1 MKKRL
6 SGRKLQAAGVVQ
18 EEKMNGEIFDKI
30 EKLKLVPVVKINN
43 IEDALPL
50 AEALCRGGL
59 PVAEITFRTEAAE
72 EAIRKIRAAFPKMLV
87 GAGTV
92 INKEQA
98 ERALAAGAQFL
109 VSPGTSEE
117 ILAYAKERKVPVFPG
132 VCTPSELMT
141 ALAYD
146 VKVVKFFPASCY
158 GGLKTIEALA
168 APFSQIRFMPTGGVN
183 AANLQTYLQSEK
195 IIACGGSWMVKEGL
209 LKEKRFDEV
218 ERLTREAVALAERK

>member
-109 VSPGTSEE
+109 VSPGVRARRFSHMRKSERYLFSRE
-117 ILAYAKERKVPVFPG
+117 YARR
-132 VCTPSELMT
+132 
-141 ALAYD
+141 
-146 VKVVKFFPASCY
+146 
-158 GGLKTIEALA
+158 LKL
-168 APFSQIRFMPTGGVN
+168 
-183 AANLQTYLQSEK
+183 
-195 IIACGGSWMVKEGL
+195 
-209 LKEKRFDEV
+209 
-218 ERLTREAVALAERK
+218 